1 MTSAPDP
8 RVEAPF
14 GVPLA
19 LPPRPRILVVAL
31 RRLGDVL
38 FATPLIASLRRAYP
52 SARIEALVFA
62 DTAGML
68 AGNPDLDRIVAMPA
82 RGAAAS
88 FALALRLF
96 KRYDLAVSTQ
106 SGDRPTVFAL
116 LAGRRHV
123 GPIDAGRRGE
133 LRRRA
138 LTRAVPNQPGLHRM
152 EEMLR
157 LADAVGVARVPRL
170 VCPQG
175 AVHGFPADDY
185 AVIHAAPNFTY
196 KRWTR
201 EGWRTVAAGLAA
213 RGLAVLAT
221 GGPAPA
227 ERAFLDDVW
236 GGIPVRRVDGA
247 LTWPELAAL
256 LGRARLY
263 VGPDTS
269 MTHLAAASGCPTVAL
284 YGPTD
289 PRLWGPVPAVG
300 LDRMW
305 EAAGTVQRRGNVWL
319 VQNPLP
325 CLPCQNE
332 GCERHLTSF
341 SRCLDELTPGQVL
354 LAVDEAMALPAAANA
369 AMPVGAAAGREV
381 AQPGEGWMSG
391 PERR

>member
-1 MTSAPDP
+1 MTAFDEPSK
-8 RVEAPF
+8 RPF
-14 GVPLA
+14 DLT
-19 LPPRPRILVVAL
+19 PRPRILVVAL

-52 SARIEALVFA
+52 QARIDALVFA

-68 AGNPDLDRIVAMPA
+68 AGNRDLDRVVAMPA
-82 RGAAAS
+82 ARGTMAS
-88 FALALRLF
+88 LALALRLL

-106 SGDRPTVFAL
+106 SGDRPTFFAL

-123 GPIDAGRRGE
+123 GPIDGGRRGA
-133 LRRRA
+133 LRRMA
-138 LTRAVPNQPGLHRM
+138 LSRAVENLPGLHRL

-157 LADAVGVARVPRL
+157 LADALGIERVSHL
-170 VCPQG
+170 VCPGG
-175 AVHGFPADDY
+175 AAPRRFATGPY
-185 AVIHAAPNFTY
+185 AVVHAAPNFTY

-201 EGWRTVAAGLAA
+201 DGWRALAAGLRD

-227 ERAFLDDVW
+227 ERAFLDDIW
-236 GGIPVRRVDGA
+236 GNGGLVTRIDGA
-247 LTWPELAAL
+247 LAWPELSAL
-256 LGRARLY
+256 LAQARLY

-269 MTHLAAASGCPTVAL
+269 ITHLAAASGCPTVAL

-289 PRLWGPVPAVG
+289 PRLWGPVPAAG
-300 LDRMW
+300 LDPMW
-305 EAAGTVQRRGNVWL
+305 EAAGTIQRRGNVWL

-341 SRCLDELTPGQVL
+341 SRCLDELTPAQVL
-354 LAVDEAMALPAAANA
+354 RAVDEALPVAANA
-369 AMPVGAAAGREV
+369 AMPVAAAAAGQQV
-381 AQPGEGWMSG
+381 ARPGEGRYG
-391 PERR
+391 